1 MSRAVFESE
10 ECIIPYRYVSVASVT
25 ARDGDT
31 GHPTELTVHVVVD
44 GITQQIKLIGQ
55 DMLAF
60 PRGLDRYW
68 TTREN
73 DLKFQTYEE
82 ITASMPTVEE
92 NPEDES
98 ND

>member
-1 MSRAVFESE
+1 MNRAVFESE

-25 ARDGDT
+25 ARDDT
-31 GHPTELTVHVVVD
+31 GSPTELTVHVVVD
-44 GITQQIKLIGQ
+44 GVTQQIKLVGQ
-55 DMLAF
+55 DMLLF

-82 ITASMPTVEE
+82 IVASAPKVEE
-92 NPEDES
+92 ES
-98 ND
+98 DD